1 MSDTA
6 RDYQTIELASTEGL
20 DAIFDSAH
28 VPTDANPSPE
38 PVPVDLAAKLL
49 GSSVNALK
57 KQLRKG
63 NVIGHKLDTKHG
75 SKWFVEPSEVSRLA
89 LTDANLCQAPVVTTC
104 AGIESAPVPTDAN
117 LCQAP
122 VTTCAS
128 IESAPVPTDA
138 NLCQAPVTTCA
149 SIESAPVPTDANLCQ
164 APVTTCASIESA
176 PVPTDANLCQVPV
189 TTCSVIQSE
198 PVPTSVETDEHLN
211 YIQELQLKLEGA
223 TYRIGYLE
231 AQLEN
236 ERAQIKLLTDSQ
248 HKGGW
253 WAKFSSWFFKGK

>member
-75 SKWFVEPSEVSRLA
+75 SKWFVEPSELSRLA
-89 LTDANLCQAPVVTTC
+89 
-104 AGIESAPVPTDAN
+104 PTDAN

-138 NLCQAPVTTCA
+138 NLCQAPVATCA

-164 APVTTCASIESA
+164 A
-176 PVPTDANLCQVPV
+176 PV

>member
-164 APVTTCASIESA
+164 
-176 PVPTDANLCQVPV
+176 VPV

>member
-75 SKWFVEPSEVSRLA
+75 SKWFVEPSELSRLA
-89 LTDANLCQAPVVTTC
+89 
-104 AGIESAPVPTDAN
+104 
-117 LCQAP
+117 
-122 VTTCAS
+122 
-128 IESAPVPTDA
+128 PTDA

>member
-28 VPTDANPSPE
+28 VPADANPSQE

-75 SKWFVEPSEVSRLA
+75 SKWFVEPSELSRLA
-89 LTDANLCQAPVVTTC
+89 
-104 AGIESAPVPTDAN
+104 PTDAN

-138 NLCQAPVTTCA
+138 NLCQAPVATCA

-164 APVTTCASIESA
+164 A
-176 PVPTDANLCQVPV
+176 PV

>member
-28 VPTDANPSPE
+28 VPADANPSQE

-75 SKWFVEPSEVSRLA
+75 SKWFVEPSELSRLA
-89 LTDANLCQAPVVTTC
+89 
-104 AGIESAPVPTDAN
+104 PTDAN
-117 LCQAP
+117 LCQA
-122 VTTCAS
+122 
-128 IESAPVPTDA
+128 
-138 NLCQAPVTTCA
+138 
-149 SIESAPVPTDANLCQ
+149 
-164 APVTTCASIESA
+164 
-176 PVPTDANLCQVPV
+176 PV

>member
-20 DAIFDSAH
+20 DDIFDLAP
-28 VPTDANPSPE
+28 VPTSANLYREPVATGASLFQE
-38 PVPVDLAAKLL
+38 PVPVELAAQIM

-63 NVIGHKLDTKHG
+63 TVKGHKRDTKHG
-75 SKWFVEPSEVSRLA
+75 SKWFVEPSELPESTPVDVSNASISL
-89 LTDANLCQAPVVTTC
+89 
-104 AGIESAPVPTDAN
+104 E
-117 LCQAP
+117 P

-128 IESAPVPTDA
+128 IEIAPVPTDA
-138 NLCQAPVTTCA
+138 YLCQ
-149 SIESAPVPTDANLCQ
+149 E
-164 APVTTCASIESA
+164 
-176 PVPTDANLCQVPV
+176 PV
-189 TTCSVIQSE
+189 TTCSEIQSE
-198 PVPTSVETDEHLN
+198 PVPTSAETDKHLN
-211 YIQELQLKLEGA
+211 YIQELQNKLEGA

-231 AQLEN
+231 AQLES
-236 ERAQIKLLTDSQ
+236 ERAQVKLLTDSQ

>member
-28 VPTDANPSPE
+28 VPADANPSQE

-75 SKWFVEPSEVSRLA
+75 SKWFVEPSELSRLA
-89 LTDANLCQAPVVTTC
+89 
-104 AGIESAPVPTDAN
+104 PTDAN

-122 VTTCAS
+122 VA
-128 IESAPVPTDA
+128 
-138 NLCQAPVTTCA
+138 
-149 SIESAPVPTDANLCQ
+149 
-164 APVTTCASIESA
+164 TCASIESA

>member
-28 VPTDANPSPE
+28 VPADANPSQE

-75 SKWFVEPSEVSRLA
+75 SKWFVEPSELSRLA
-89 LTDANLCQAPVVTTC
+89 
-104 AGIESAPVPTDAN
+104 
-117 LCQAP
+117 
-122 VTTCAS
+122 
-128 IESAPVPTDA
+128 
-138 NLCQAPVTTCA
+138 
-149 SIESAPVPTDANLCQ
+149 PTDANLCQ

>member
-138 NLCQAPVTTCA
+138 NLCQ
-149 SIESAPVPTDANLCQ
+149 E
-164 APVTTCASIESA
+164 
-176 PVPTDANLCQVPV
+176 PV

-236 ERAQIKLLTDSQ
+236 ERAQMKLLTDSQ

>member
-1 MSDTA
+1 MCI
-6 RDYQTIELASTEGL
+6 RDR
-20 DAIFDSAH
+20 
-28 VPTDANPSPE
+28 
-38 PVPVDLAAKLL
+38 

-75 SKWFVEPSEVSRLA
+75 SKWFVEPSELSRLA
-89 LTDANLCQAPVVTTC
+89 
-104 AGIESAPVPTDAN
+104 
-117 LCQAP
+117 
-122 VTTCAS
+122 
-128 IESAPVPTDA
+128 
-138 NLCQAPVTTCA
+138 
-149 SIESAPVPTDANLCQ
+149 PTDANLCQ

>member
-1 MSDTA
+1 
-6 RDYQTIELASTEGL
+6 
-20 DAIFDSAH
+20 
-28 VPTDANPSPE
+28 
-38 PVPVDLAAKLL
+38 
-49 GSSVNALK
+49 
-57 KQLRKG
+57 
-63 NVIGHKLDTKHG
+63 
-75 SKWFVEPSEVSRLA
+75 
-89 LTDANLCQAPVVTTC
+89 
-104 AGIESAPVPTDAN
+104 
-117 LCQAP
+117 
-122 VTTCAS
+122 
-128 IESAPVPTDA
+128 
-138 NLCQAPVTTCA
+138 
-149 SIESAPVPTDANLCQ
+149 VPTDANLCQ

>member
-138 NLCQAPVTTCA
+138 NLCQ
-149 SIESAPVPTDANLCQ
+149 
-164 APVTTCASIESA
+164 
-176 PVPTDANLCQVPV
+176 VPV